1 MNFFKNAIVY
11 RITRDIQISADELET
26 QLKNLE
32 FSPCGSQ
39 DMMKVGWTN
48 PIKTGEALTHSVGNK
63 ILIVAKREEKI
74 LPSDVIKKELQA
86 KVDKLEADQGRRL
99 KKTEKDSLKDE
110 VIHTLLP
117 RAFSKESVVRIWI
130 DNDNQRII
138 VDASSAKRAEDTLA
152 LLRKTL
158 GSLPIVPLTMETPIE
173 LTLTEWL
180 RDGTIPSNT
189 NMQNHRRSEWLRD
202 GTIPKGF
209 NFTDEAELKAILE
222 EGGIARFK
230 KQDLVSDEIASHI
243 EAGKLVTK
251 LSLDWNETIQF
262 TLCDDGSLKKIKF
275 SDVLKE
281 QNDDIDREDIA
292 QRFDADFA
300 LFTGEMTRLIDSL
313 IDSLGGEAS
322 C

>member
-11 RITRDIQISADELET
+11 RMTRDIQISSDELEA

-48 PIKTGEALTHSVGNK
+48 PIKTGEALTHSVGNQ
-63 ILIVAKREEKI
+63 ILIVAKREEKK
-74 LPSDVIKKELQA
+74 LPTDVIKKELQA
-86 KVDKLEADQGRRL
+86 KIDKLETEQGRRL

-110 VIHTLLP
+110 VVQDLLP
-117 RAFSKESVVRIWI
+117 RAFSKESTVSVWI

-158 GSLPIVPLTMETPIE
+158 GSLPVVPLTMKTPIE
-173 LTLTEWL
+173 LTLTDWL
-180 RDGTIPSNT
+180 RDGVIP
-189 NMQNHRRSEWLRD
+189 Q
-202 GTIPKGF
+202 GF
-209 NFTDEAELKAILE
+209 NLTDEAELKAMLA

-262 TLCDDGSLKKIKF
+262 TLCDDCSLKKIKF
-275 SDVLKE
+275 SDMLKA

-292 QRFDADFA
+292 QRFDADFV
-300 LFTGEMTRLIDSL
+300 LLTSEMTRLIDAV
-313 IDSLGGEAS
+313 IQSLGGEVD
-322 C
+322 

>member
-11 RITRDIQISADELET
+11 RMTRDIQISSDELET

-48 PIKTGEALTHSVGNK
+48 PIKTGEALTHSVGNQ

-74 LPSDVIKKELQA
+74 LPTDVIKKELQA
-86 KVDKLEADQGRRL
+86 KIDKLEAEQGRRL

-110 VIHTLLP
+110 VVQDLLP
-117 RAFSKESVVRIWI
+117 RAFSKESTVSVWI

-158 GSLPIVPLTMETPIE
+158 GSLPVVPLTMKTPIE
-173 LTLTEWL
+173 LTLTDWL
-180 RDGTIPSNT
+180 RDGVIP
-189 NMQNHRRSEWLRD
+189 Q
-202 GTIPKGF
+202 GF
-209 NFTDEAELKAILE
+209 NLTDEAELKAILA

-251 LSLDWNETIQF
+251 LSLDWNDTIQF
-262 TLCDDGSLKKIKF
+262 TLCDDGSFKKIKF
-275 SDVLKE
+275 SDMLKA

-292 QRFDADFA
+292 QRFDADFV
-300 LFTGEMTRLIDSL
+300 LLTSEMTRLIDAV
-313 IDSLGGEAS
+313 IQSLGGEVD
-322 C
+322 

>member
-11 RITRDIQISADELET
+11 RMTSDIQISSDELET

-48 PIKTGEALTHSVGNK
+48 PIKTGEALTHSVGNQ

-74 LPSDVIKKELQA
+74 LPTDVIKKELQA
-86 KVDKLEADQGRRL
+86 KIDKLEAEQGRRL

-110 VIHTLLP
+110 VVQDLLP
-117 RAFSKESVVRIWI
+117 RAFSKESTVSVWI

-158 GSLPIVPLTMETPIE
+158 GSLPVVPLTMKTPIE
-173 LTLTEWL
+173 LTLTDWL
-180 RDGTIPSNT
+180 RDGVIP
-189 NMQNHRRSEWLRD
+189 Q
-202 GTIPKGF
+202 GF
-209 NFTDEAELKAILE
+209 NLTDEAELKAMLA

-251 LSLDWNETIQF
+251 LSLDWNDTIQF
-262 TLCDDGSLKKIKF
+262 TLCDDCSLKKIKF
-275 SDVLKE
+275 SDMLKA

-292 QRFDADFA
+292 QRFDADFV
-300 LFTGEMTRLIDSL
+300 LLTSEMTRLIDAV
-313 IDSLGGEAS
+313 IQSLGGEVD
-322 C
+322 

>member
-39 DMMKVGWTN
+39 DMMKAGWTN
-48 PIKTGEALTHSVGNK
+48 PIKTGEALTHSVSNQ

-158 GSLPIVPLTMETPIE
+158 GSLPVVPLSMETPIE
-173 LTLTEWL
+173 LTLT
-180 RDGTIPSNT
+180 
-189 NMQNHRRSEWLRD
+189 EWLRD

>member
-1 MNFFKNAIVY
+1 MNIFKNAIVY
-11 RITRDIQISADELET
+11 RMTRDIQISSDELEA

-32 FSPCGSQ
+32 FSPCGIQ

-48 PIKTGEALTHSVGNK
+48 PIKTGEALTHSVGNQ

-74 LPSDVIKKELQA
+74 LPTDVIKKELQA
-86 KVDKLEADQGRRL
+86 KIDKLEAEQGRRL

-110 VIHTLLP
+110 VVQDLLP
-117 RAFSKESVVRIWI
+117 RAFSKESTVSVWI

-138 VDASSAKRAEDTLA
+138 VDTSSAKRAEDTLA
-152 LLRKTL
+152 LLRKAL
-158 GSLPIVPLTMETPIE
+158 GSLPVVPLTMKTPIE
-173 LTLTEWL
+173 LTLTDWL
-180 RDGTIPSNT
+180 RDGVIP
-189 NMQNHRRSEWLRD
+189 Q
-202 GTIPKGF
+202 GF
-209 NFTDEAELKAILE
+209 NLTDEAELKAMLA

-262 TLCDDGSLKKIKF
+262 TLRDDGSLKKIKF
-275 SDVLKE
+275 SDVLKA

-313 IDSLGGEAS
+313 GGEAS
-322 C
+322 Y

>member
-11 RITRDIQISADELET
+11 RMTRDIQISSDELET

-48 PIKTGEALTHSVGNK
+48 PIKTGEALTHSVGNQ
-63 ILIVAKREEKI
+63 IIIVAKREEKI
-74 LPSDVIKKELQA
+74 LPTDVIKKELQA
-86 KVDKLEADQGRRL
+86 KIDKLEAEQGRRL

-110 VIHTLLP
+110 VVQDLLP
-117 RAFSKESVVRIWI
+117 RAFSKESTVSVWI

-158 GSLPIVPLTMETPIE
+158 GSLPVVPLTMKTPIE
-173 LTLTEWL
+173 LTLTDWL
-180 RDGTIPSNT
+180 RDGVIP
-189 NMQNHRRSEWLRD
+189 Q
-202 GTIPKGF
+202 GF
-209 NFTDEAELKAILE
+209 NLTDEAELKAMLA

-251 LSLDWNETIQF
+251 LSLDWNDTIQF
-262 TLCDDGSLKKIKF
+262 TLCDDCSLKKIKF
-275 SDVLKE
+275 SDMLKA

-292 QRFDADFA
+292 QRFDADFV
-300 LFTGEMTRLIDSL
+300 LLTSEMTRLIDAV
-313 IDSLGGEAS
+313 IQSLGGDAG

>member
-86 KVDKLEADQGRRL
+86 KVDKLEADQWRRL

-180 RDGTIPSNT
+180 RDGTIP
-189 NMQNHRRSEWLRD
+189 
-202 GTIPKGF
+202 KGF

-230 KQDLVSDEIASHI
+230 NQDLVSDEIASHI

>member
-11 RITRDIQISADELET
+11 RMTRDIQISSDELEA

-48 PIKTGEALTHSVGNK
+48 PIKTGEALTHSVGNQ
-63 ILIVAKREEKI
+63 ILIVAKREEKK
-74 LPSDVIKKELQA
+74 LPTDVIKKELQA
-86 KVDKLEADQGRRL
+86 KIDKLETEQGRRL

-110 VIHTLLP
+110 VVQDLLP
-117 RAFSKESVVRIWI
+117 RAFSKESTVSVWI

-158 GSLPIVPLTMETPIE
+158 GSLPVVPLTMKTPIE
-173 LTLTEWL
+173 LTLTDWL
-180 RDGTIPSNT
+180 RDGVIP
-189 NMQNHRRSEWLRD
+189 Q
-202 GTIPKGF
+202 GF
-209 NFTDEAELKAILE
+209 NLTDEAELKAMLA

-251 LSLDWNETIQF
+251 LSLDWNDTIQF
-262 TLCDDGSLKKIKF
+262 TLCDDCSLKKIKF
-275 SDVLKE
+275 SDMLKA

-292 QRFDADFA
+292 QRFDADFV
-300 LFTGEMTRLIDSL
+300 LLTSEMTRLIDAV
-313 IDSLGGEAS
+313 IQSLGGEVDW
-322 C
+322 

>member
-11 RITRDIQISADELET
+11 RMTRDIQISSDELET

-48 PIKTGEALTHSVGNK
+48 PIKTGEALTHSVGNQ

-74 LPSDVIKKELQA
+74 LPTDVIKKELQA
-86 KVDKLEADQGRRL
+86 KIDKLEAEQGRRL

-110 VIHTLLP
+110 VVQDLLP
-117 RAFSKESVVRIWI
+117 RAFSKESTVSVWI

-158 GSLPIVPLTMETPIE
+158 GSLPVVPLTMKTPIE
-173 LTLTEWL
+173 LTLTDWL
-180 RDGTIPSNT
+180 RDGVIP
-189 NMQNHRRSEWLRD
+189 Q
-202 GTIPKGF
+202 GF
-209 NFTDEAELKAILE
+209 NLTDEAELKAMLA

-262 TLCDDGSLKKIKF
+262 TLCDDCSLKKIKF
-275 SDVLKE
+275 SDMLKA

-292 QRFDADFA
+292 QRFDADFV
-300 LFTGEMTRLIDSL
+300 LLTSEMTRLIDAV
-313 IDSLGGEAS
+313 IQSLGGDAG

>member
-11 RITRDIQISADELET
+11 RMTRDIQISSDELET

-48 PIKTGEALTHSVGNK
+48 PIKTGEALTHSVGNQ

-74 LPSDVIKKELQA
+74 LPTDVIKKELQA
-86 KVDKLEADQGRRL
+86 KIDKLEAEQGRRL

-110 VIHTLLP
+110 VVQDLLP
-117 RAFSKESVVRIWI
+117 RAFSKESTVSVWI

-158 GSLPIVPLTMETPIE
+158 GSLPVVPLTMKTPIE
-173 LTLTEWL
+173 LTLTDWL
-180 RDGTIPSNT
+180 RDGVIP
-189 NMQNHRRSEWLRD
+189 Q
-202 GTIPKGF
+202 GF
-209 NFTDEAELKAILE
+209 NLTDEAELKAILA

-251 LSLDWNETIQF
+251 LSLDWNDTIQF
-262 TLCDDGSLKKIKF
+262 TLCDDGSFKKIKF
-275 SDVLKE
+275 SDVLKA

-313 IDSLGGEAS
+313 INSLGGEAS
-322 C
+322 Y

>member
-1 MNFFKNAIVY
+1 MNLFKNAIVY
-11 RITRDIQISADELET
+11 RMTRDIQISSDELEA

-48 PIKTGEALTHSVGNK
+48 PIKTGEALTHSVGNQ
-63 ILIVAKREEKI
+63 ILFVAKREEKI
-74 LPSDVIKKELQA
+74 LPTDVIKKELQA
-86 KVDKLEADQGRRL
+86 KIDKLETEQGRRL

-110 VIHTLLP
+110 VVQDLLP
-117 RAFSKESVVRIWI
+117 RAFSKESTVSVWI

-158 GSLPIVPLTMETPIE
+158 GSLPVVPLTMKTPIE
-173 LTLTEWL
+173 LTLTDWL
-180 RDGTIPSNT
+180 RDGVIP
-189 NMQNHRRSEWLRD
+189 Q
-202 GTIPKGF
+202 GF
-209 NFTDEAELKAILE
+209 NLTDEAELKAMLA

-251 LSLDWNETIQF
+251 LSLDWNDTIQF
-262 TLCDDGSLKKIKF
+262 TLCDDCSLKKIKF
-275 SDVLKE
+275 SDMLKA

-300 LFTGEMTRLIDSL
+300 LFTGEMTRLIDSV
-313 IDSLGGEAS
+313 IQSLGGEVD

>member
-11 RITRDIQISADELET
+11 RMTRDIQISSDELEA

-48 PIKTGEALTHSVGNK
+48 PIKTGEALTHSVGNQ
-63 ILIVAKREEKI
+63 ILIVAKREEKK
-74 LPSDVIKKELQA
+74 LPTDVIKKELQA
-86 KVDKLEADQGRRL
+86 KIDKLETEQGRRL

-110 VIHTLLP
+110 VVQDLLP
-117 RAFSKESVVRIWI
+117 RAFSKESTVSVWI

-158 GSLPIVPLTMETPIE
+158 GSLPVVPLTMKTPIE
-173 LTLTEWL
+173 LTLTDWL
-180 RDGTIPSNT
+180 RDGVIP
-189 NMQNHRRSEWLRD
+189 Q
-202 GTIPKGF
+202 GF
-209 NFTDEAELKAILE
+209 NLTDEAELKAMLA

-262 TLCDDGSLKKIKF
+262 TLCDDCSLKKIKF
-275 SDVLKE
+275 SDMLKA

-292 QRFDADFA
+292 QRFDADFV
-300 LFTGEMTRLIDSL
+300 LLTSEMTRLIDAV
-313 IDSLGGEAS
+313 IQSLGGEVDW
-322 C
+322 

>member
-11 RITRDIQISADELET
+11 RMTRDIQISSDELEA

-48 PIKTGEALTHSVGNK
+48 PIKTGEALTHSVGNQ
-63 ILIVAKREEKI
+63 ILIVAKREEKK
-74 LPSDVIKKELQA
+74 LPTDVIKKELQA
-86 KVDKLEADQGRRL
+86 KIDKLETEQGRRL

-110 VIHTLLP
+110 VVQDLLP
-117 RAFSKESVVRIWI
+117 RAFSKESTVSVWI

-158 GSLPIVPLTMETPIE
+158 GSLPVVPLTMKTPIE
-173 LTLTEWL
+173 LTLTDWL
-180 RDGTIPSNT
+180 RDGVIP
-189 NMQNHRRSEWLRD
+189 Q
-202 GTIPKGF
+202 GF
-209 NFTDEAELKAILE
+209 NLTDEAELKVMLA

-251 LSLDWNETIQF
+251 LSLDWNDTIQF
-262 TLCDDGSLKKIKF
+262 TLCDDCSLKKIKF
-275 SDVLKE
+275 SDMLKA

-292 QRFDADFA
+292 QRFDADFV
-300 LFTGEMTRLIDSL
+300 LLTSEMTRLIDAV
-313 IDSLGGEAS
+313 IQSLGGEVD
-322 C
+322 

>member
-11 RITRDIQISADELET
+11 RMTRDIQISSDELET

-48 PIKTGEALTHSVGNK
+48 PIKTGEALTHSVGNQ

-74 LPSDVIKKELQA
+74 LPTDVIKKELQA
-86 KVDKLEADQGRRL
+86 KIDKWEAEQGRRL

-110 VIHTLLP
+110 VVQDLLP
-117 RAFSKESVVRIWI
+117 RAFSKESTVSVWI

-158 GSLPIVPLTMETPIE
+158 GSLPVVPLTMKTPIE
-173 LTLTEWL
+173 LTLTDWL
-180 RDGTIPSNT
+180 RDGVIP
-189 NMQNHRRSEWLRD
+189 Q
-202 GTIPKGF
+202 GF
-209 NFTDEAELKAILE
+209 NLTDEAELKAILA

-251 LSLDWNETIQF
+251 LSLDWNDTIQF
-262 TLCDDGSLKKIKF
+262 TLCDDGSFKKIKF
-275 SDVLKE
+275 SDVLKA

-292 QRFDADFA
+292 QRFDADFV
-300 LFTGEMTRLIDSL
+300 LLTSEMTRLIDAV
-313 IDSLGGEAS
+313 IQSLGGEVD
-322 C
+322 

>member
-11 RITRDIQISADELET
+11 RMTSDIQISSDELET

-48 PIKTGEALTHSVGNK
+48 PIKTGEALTHSVGNQ

-74 LPSDVIKKELQA
+74 LPTDVIKKELQA
-86 KVDKLEADQGRRL
+86 KIDKLEAEQGRRL

-110 VIHTLLP
+110 VVQDLLP
-117 RAFSKESVVRIWI
+117 RAFSKESTVSVWI

-158 GSLPIVPLTMETPIE
+158 GSLPVVPLTMKTPIE
-173 LTLTEWL
+173 LTLTDWL
-180 RDGTIPSNT
+180 RDGVIP
-189 NMQNHRRSEWLRD
+189 Q
-202 GTIPKGF
+202 GF
-209 NFTDEAELKAILE
+209 NLTDEAELKAMLA

-251 LSLDWNETIQF
+251 LSLDWNDTIQF
-262 TLCDDGSLKKIKF
+262 TLCDDCSLKKIKF
-275 SDVLKE
+275 SDMLKA
-281 QNDDIDREDIA
+281 QNDDIDIEDIA
-292 QRFDADFA
+292 QRFDADFV
-300 LFTGEMTRLIDSL
+300 LLTSEMTRLIDAV
-313 IDSLGGEAS
+313 IQSLGGEVD
-322 C
+322 

>member
-1 MNFFKNAIVY
+1 MNLFKNAIVY
-11 RITRDIQISADELET
+11 RMTRDIQISSDELEA

-48 PIKTGEALTHSVGNK
+48 PIKTGEALTHSVGNQ

-74 LPSDVIKKELQA
+74 LPTDVIKKELQA
-86 KVDKLEADQGRRL
+86 KIDKLETEQGRRL

-110 VIHTLLP
+110 VVQDLLP
-117 RAFSKESVVRIWI
+117 RAFSKESTVSVWI

-158 GSLPIVPLTMETPIE
+158 GSLPVVPLTMKTPIE
-173 LTLTEWL
+173 LTLTDWL
-180 RDGTIPSNT
+180 RDGVIP
-189 NMQNHRRSEWLRD
+189 Q
-202 GTIPKGF
+202 GF
-209 NFTDEAELKAILE
+209 NLTDEAELKAMLA

-230 KQDLVSDEIASHI
+230 KQDLVSDEISSHI

-251 LSLDWNETIQF
+251 LSLDWNDTIQF
-262 TLCDDGSLKKIKF
+262 TLCDDCSLKKIKF
-275 SDVLKE
+275 SDMLKA

-300 LFTGEMTRLIDSL
+300 LFTGEMTRLIDSV
-313 IDSLGGEAS
+313 IQSLGGEVD

>member
-11 RITRDIQISADELET
+11 RMTRDIQISSDELEA
-26 QLKNLE
+26 QLNNLE

-39 DMMKVGWTN
+39 DMMKVGWIN
-48 PIKTGEALTHSVGNK
+48 PIKTGEALTHSVGNQ

-74 LPSDVIKKELQA
+74 LPTDVIKKELQA
-86 KVDKLEADQGRRL
+86 KIDKLEAEQGRRL

-110 VIHTLLP
+110 VVQDLLP
-117 RAFSKESVVRIWI
+117 RAFSKESTVSVWI

-138 VDASSAKRAEDTLA
+138 VDTSSAKRAEDTLA
-152 LLRKTL
+152 LLRKAL
-158 GSLPIVPLTMETPIE
+158 GSLPVVPLTMKTPIE
-173 LTLTEWL
+173 LTLTDWL
-180 RDGTIPSNT
+180 RDGVIP
-189 NMQNHRRSEWLRD
+189 Q
-202 GTIPKGF
+202 GF
-209 NFTDEAELKAILE
+209 NLTDEAELKAMLA

-275 SDVLKE
+275 SDVLKA

-300 LFTGEMTRLIDSL
+300 LFTGEMTRLIDSV
-313 IDSLGGEAS
+313 IQSLGGEVD

>member
-180 RDGTIPSNT
+180 RDGTIP
-189 NMQNHRRSEWLRD
+189 
-202 GTIPKGF
+202 KGF

>member
-1 MNFFKNAIVY
+1 
-11 RITRDIQISADELET
+11 

-48 PIKTGEALTHSVGNK
+48 PIKTGEALTHSVGNQ

-74 LPSDVIKKELQA
+74 LPTDVIKKELQA
-86 KVDKLEADQGRRL
+86 KIDKLEAEQGRRL

-110 VIHTLLP
+110 VVQDLLP
-117 RAFSKESVVRIWI
+117 RAFSKESTVSVWI

-158 GSLPIVPLTMETPIE
+158 GSLPVVPLTMKTPIE
-173 LTLTEWL
+173 LTLTDWL
-180 RDGTIPSNT
+180 RDGVIP
-189 NMQNHRRSEWLRD
+189 Q
-202 GTIPKGF
+202 GF
-209 NFTDEAELKAILE
+209 NLTDEAELKAMLA

-262 TLCDDGSLKKIKF
+262 TLCDDCSLKKIKF
-275 SDVLKE
+275 SDMLKA

-292 QRFDADFA
+292 QRFDADFV
-300 LFTGEMTRLIDSL
+300 LLTSEMTRLIDAV
-313 IDSLGGEAS
+313 IQSLGGDAG

>member
-39 DMMKVGWTN
+39 DMMKAGWTN
-48 PIKTGEALTHSVGNK
+48 PIKTGEALTHSVGNQ

-74 LPSDVIKKELQA
+74 LPSDVIKKE
-86 KVDKLEADQGRRL
+86 LEADQGRRL

-173 LTLTEWL
+173 LTLT
-180 RDGTIPSNT
+180 
-189 NMQNHRRSEWLRD
+189 EWLRD

>member
-1 MNFFKNAIVY
+1 
-11 RITRDIQISADELET
+11 
-26 QLKNLE
+26 
-32 FSPCGSQ
+32 SPCGSQ

-48 PIKTGEALTHSVGNK
+48 PIKTGEALTHSVGNQ
-63 ILIVAKREEKI
+63 ILIVAKREEKK
-74 LPSDVIKKELQA
+74 LPTDVIKKELQA
-86 KVDKLEADQGRRL
+86 KIDKLETEQGRRL

-110 VIHTLLP
+110 VVQDLLP
-117 RAFSKESVVRIWI
+117 RAFSKESTVSVWI

-158 GSLPIVPLTMETPIE
+158 GSLPVVPLTMKTPIE
-173 LTLTEWL
+173 LTLTDWL
-180 RDGTIPSNT
+180 RDGVIP
-189 NMQNHRRSEWLRD
+189 Q
-202 GTIPKGF
+202 GF
-209 NFTDEAELKAILE
+209 NLTDEAELKAMLA

-262 TLCDDGSLKKIKF
+262 TLCDDCSLKKIKF
-275 SDVLKE
+275 SDMLKA

-292 QRFDADFA
+292 QRFDADFV
-300 LFTGEMTRLIDSL
+300 LLTSEMTRLIDAV
-313 IDSLGGEAS
+313 IQSLGGDAG

>member
-1 MNFFKNAIVY
+1 
-11 RITRDIQISADELET
+11 
-26 QLKNLE
+26 NLE

-48 PIKTGEALTHSVGNK
+48 PIKTGEALTHSVGNQ
-63 ILIVAKREEKI
+63 ILIVAKREEKK
-74 LPSDVIKKELQA
+74 LPTDVIKKELQA
-86 KVDKLEADQGRRL
+86 KIDKLETEQGRRL

-110 VIHTLLP
+110 VVQDLLP
-117 RAFSKESVVRIWI
+117 RAFSKESTVSVWI

-158 GSLPIVPLTMETPIE
+158 GSLPVVPLTMKTPIE
-173 LTLTEWL
+173 LTLTDWL
-180 RDGTIPSNT
+180 RDGVIP
-189 NMQNHRRSEWLRD
+189 Q
-202 GTIPKGF
+202 GF
-209 NFTDEAELKAILE
+209 NLTDEAELKVMLA

-251 LSLDWNETIQF
+251 LSLDWNDTIQF
-262 TLCDDGSLKKIKF
+262 TLCDDCSLKKIKF
-275 SDVLKE
+275 SDMLKA

-292 QRFDADFA
+292 QRFDADFV
-300 LFTGEMTRLIDSL
+300 LLTSEMTRLIDAV
-313 IDSLGGEAS
+313 IQSLGGEVD
-322 C
+322 

>member
-11 RITRDIQISADELET
+11 RMTRDIQISSDELET

-48 PIKTGEALTHSVGNK
+48 PIKTGEALTHSVGNQ
-63 ILIVAKREEKI
+63 ILIVAKREEKK
-74 LPSDVIKKELQA
+74 LPTDVIKKELQA
-86 KVDKLEADQGRRL
+86 KIDKLETEQGRRL

-110 VIHTLLP
+110 VVQDLLP
-117 RAFSKESVVRIWI
+117 RAFSKESTVSVWI

-158 GSLPIVPLTMETPIE
+158 GSLPVVPLTMKTPIE
-173 LTLTEWL
+173 LTLTDWL
-180 RDGTIPSNT
+180 RDGVIP
-189 NMQNHRRSEWLRD
+189 Q
-202 GTIPKGF
+202 GF
-209 NFTDEAELKAILE
+209 NLTDEAELKAMLA

-262 TLCDDGSLKKIKF
+262 TLCDDCSLKKIKF
-275 SDVLKE
+275 SDMLKA

-292 QRFDADFA
+292 QRFDADFV
-300 LFTGEMTRLIDSL
+300 LLTSEMTRLIDAV
-313 IDSLGGEAS
+313 IQSLGGDAG

>member
-180 RDGTIPSNT
+180 RDGTIP
-189 NMQNHRRSEWLRD
+189 
-202 GTIPKGF
+202 KGF

-230 KQDLVSDEIASHI
+230 KQDLVSEEIASHI

>member
-11 RITRDIQISADELET
+11 RMTRDIQISSDELET

-48 PIKTGEALTHSVGNK
+48 PIKTGEALTHSVGNQ

-74 LPSDVIKKELQA
+74 LPTDVIKKELQA
-86 KVDKLEADQGRRL
+86 KIDKLEAEQGRRL

-110 VIHTLLP
+110 VVQDLLP
-117 RAFSKESVVRIWI
+117 RAFSKESTVSVWI

-158 GSLPIVPLTMETPIE
+158 GSLPVVPLTMKTPIE
-173 LTLTEWL
+173 LTLTDWL
-180 RDGTIPSNT
+180 RDGVIP
-189 NMQNHRRSEWLRD
+189 Q
-202 GTIPKGF
+202 GF
-209 NFTDEAELKAILE
+209 NLTDEAELKAMLA

-262 TLCDDGSLKKIKF
+262 TLCDDCSLKKIKF
-275 SDVLKE
+275 SDMLKA

-292 QRFDADFA
+292 QRFDADFV
-300 LFTGEMTRLIDSL
+300 LLTSEMTRLIDAV
-313 IDSLGGEAS
+313 IQSLG
-322 C
+322 

>member
-11 RITRDIQISADELET
+11 RITRDIQISVDELEA

-39 DMMKVGWTN
+39 DMMKTGWTN
-48 PIKTGEALTHSVGNK
+48 PIKTGEALTHSVSNQ

-158 GSLPIVPLTMETPIE
+158 GSLPVVPLSMETPIE
-173 LTLTEWL
+173 LTLT
-180 RDGTIPSNT
+180 
-189 NMQNHRRSEWLRD
+189 EWLRD

>member
-1 MNFFKNAIVY
+1 
-11 RITRDIQISADELET
+11 
-26 QLKNLE
+26 KNLE

-48 PIKTGEALTHSVGNK
+48 PIKTGEALTHSVGNQ
-63 ILIVAKREEKI
+63 ILIVAKREEKK
-74 LPSDVIKKELQA
+74 LPTDVIKKELQA
-86 KVDKLEADQGRRL
+86 KIDKLETEQGRRL

-110 VIHTLLP
+110 VVQDLLP
-117 RAFSKESVVRIWI
+117 RAFSKESTVSVWI

-158 GSLPIVPLTMETPIE
+158 GSLPVVPLTMKTPIE
-173 LTLTEWL
+173 LTLTDWL
-180 RDGTIPSNT
+180 RDGVIP
-189 NMQNHRRSEWLRD
+189 Q
-202 GTIPKGF
+202 GF
-209 NFTDEAELKAILE
+209 NLTDEAELKAMLA

-262 TLCDDGSLKKIKF
+262 TLCDDCSLKKIKF
-275 SDVLKE
+275 SDMLKA

-292 QRFDADFA
+292 QRFDADFV
-300 LFTGEMTRLIDSL
+300 LLTSEMTRLIDAV
-313 IDSLGGEAS
+313 IQSLGGDAG

>member
-11 RITRDIQISADELET
+11 RMTRDIQISSDELEA

-48 PIKTGEALTHSVGNK
+48 PIKTGEALTHSVGNQ
-63 ILIVAKREEKI
+63 ILIVAKREEKK
-74 LPSDVIKKELQA
+74 LPTDVIKKELQA
-86 KVDKLEADQGRRL
+86 KIDKLETEQGRRL

-110 VIHTLLP
+110 VVQDLLP
-117 RAFSKESVVRIWI
+117 RAFSKESTVSVWI

-158 GSLPIVPLTMETPIE
+158 GSLPVVPLTMKTPIE
-173 LTLTEWL
+173 LTLTDWL
-180 RDGTIPSNT
+180 RDGVIP
-189 NMQNHRRSEWLRD
+189 Q
-202 GTIPKGF
+202 GF
-209 NFTDEAELKAILE
+209 NLTDEAELKVMLA

-251 LSLDWNETIQF
+251 LSLDWNDTIQF
-262 TLCDDGSLKKIKF
+262 TLCDDCSLKKIKF
-275 SDVLKE
+275 SDMLKA

-292 QRFDADFA
+292 QRFDADFV
-300 LFTGEMTRLIDSL
+300 LLTSEMTRLIDAV
-313 IDSLGGEAS
+313 IQSLGGDAG

>member
-1 MNFFKNAIVY
+1 MNLFKNAIVY
-11 RITRDIQISADELET
+11 RMTRDIQISSDELEA

-48 PIKTGEALTHSVGNK
+48 PIKTGEALTHSVGNQ
-63 ILIVAKREEKI
+63 ILIVAKREEKK
-74 LPSDVIKKELQA
+74 LPTDVIKKELQA
-86 KVDKLEADQGRRL
+86 KIDKLETEQGRRL

-110 VIHTLLP
+110 VVQDLLP
-117 RAFSKESVVRIWI
+117 RAFSKESTVSVWI

-158 GSLPIVPLTMETPIE
+158 GSLPVVPLTMKTPIE
-173 LTLTEWL
+173 LTLTDWL
-180 RDGTIPSNT
+180 RDGVIP
-189 NMQNHRRSEWLRD
+189 Q
-202 GTIPKGF
+202 GF
-209 NFTDEAELKAILE
+209 NLTDEAELKAMLA

-251 LSLDWNETIQF
+251 LSLDWNDTIQF
-262 TLCDDGSLKKIKF
+262 TLCDDCSLKKIKF
-275 SDVLKE
+275 SDMLKA

-292 QRFDADFA
+292 QRFDADFV
-300 LFTGEMTRLIDSL
+300 LLTSEMTRLIDAV
-313 IDSLGGEAS
+313 IQSLGGEVD
-322 C
+322 

>member
-11 RITRDIQISADELET
+11 RMTRDIQISSDELET

-48 PIKTGEALTHSVGNK
+48 PIKTGEALTHSVGNQ
-63 ILIVAKREEKI
+63 ILIVAKREEKK
-74 LPSDVIKKELQA
+74 LPTDVIKKELQA
-86 KVDKLEADQGRRL
+86 KIDKLETEQGRRL

-110 VIHTLLP
+110 VVQDLLP
-117 RAFSKESVVRIWI
+117 RAFSKESTVSVWI

-158 GSLPIVPLTMETPIE
+158 GSLPVVPLTMKTPIE
-173 LTLTEWL
+173 LTLTDWL
-180 RDGTIPSNT
+180 RDGVIP
-189 NMQNHRRSEWLRD
+189 Q
-202 GTIPKGF
+202 GF
-209 NFTDEAELKAILE
+209 NLTDEAELKAMLA

-262 TLCDDGSLKKIKF
+262 TLCDDCSLKKIKF
-275 SDVLKE
+275 SDMLKA

-292 QRFDADFA
+292 QRFDADFV
-300 LFTGEMTRLIDSL
+300 LLTSEMTRLIDAV
-313 IDSLGGEAS
+313 IQSLGGEVD
-322 C
+322 

>member
-1 MNFFKNAIVY
+1 MNIFKNAIVY
-11 RITRDIQISADELET
+11 RMTRDIQISSDELEA

-32 FSPCGSQ
+32 FSPCGIQ

-48 PIKTGEALTHSVGNK
+48 PIKTGEALTHSVGNQ

-74 LPSDVIKKELQA
+74 LPTDVIKKELQA
-86 KVDKLEADQGRRL
+86 KIDKLEAEQGRRL

-110 VIHTLLP
+110 VVQDLLP
-117 RAFSKESVVRIWI
+117 RAFSKESTVSVWI

-138 VDASSAKRAEDTLA
+138 VDTSSAKRAEDTLA
-152 LLRKTL
+152 LLRKAL
-158 GSLPIVPLTMETPIE
+158 GSLPVVPLTMKTPIE
-173 LTLTEWL
+173 LTLTDWL
-180 RDGTIPSNT
+180 RDGVIP
-189 NMQNHRRSEWLRD
+189 Q
-202 GTIPKGF
+202 GF
-209 NFTDEAELKAILE
+209 NLTDEAELKAMLA

-262 TLCDDGSLKKIKF
+262 TLRDDGSLKKIKF
-275 SDVLKE
+275 SDVLKA

-322 C
+322 Y

>member
-1 MNFFKNAIVY
+1 MNLFKNAIVY
-11 RITRDIQISADELET
+11 RMTRDIQISSDELEA

-48 PIKTGEALTHSVGNK
+48 PIKTGEALTHSVGNQ
-63 ILIVAKREEKI
+63 ILIVAKREEKK
-74 LPSDVIKKELQA
+74 LPTDVIKKELQA
-86 KVDKLEADQGRRL
+86 KIDKLETEQGRRL

-110 VIHTLLP
+110 VVQDLLP
-117 RAFSKESVVRIWI
+117 RAFSKESTVSVWI

-158 GSLPIVPLTMETPIE
+158 GSLPVVPLTMKTPIE
-173 LTLTEWL
+173 LTLTDWL
-180 RDGTIPSNT
+180 RDGVIP
-189 NMQNHRRSEWLRD
+189 Q
-202 GTIPKGF
+202 GF
-209 NFTDEAELKAILE
+209 NLTDEAELKAMLA

-251 LSLDWNETIQF
+251 LSLDWNDTIQF
-262 TLCDDGSLKKIKF
+262 TLCDDCSLKKIKF
-275 SDVLKE
+275 SDMLKA

-300 LFTGEMTRLIDSL
+300 LFTGEMTRLIDSV
-313 IDSLGGEAS
+313 IQSLGGEVD